1 MSYSFQNVKPR
12 MIYTFFAS
20 RDEIS
25 IMPFIKIYPIYYQAV
40 HFFNLFWGFLTTSH
54 YKCSSGLTSNSD
66 IEHFYLLNKKRVST
80 MLSWT
85 SWRLSPCSWFKL
97 SSKIYLLAVPRRYF
111 FCVFFF
117 CRVFVMLSSVC
128 LLMPCSHL
136 LGKG

>member
-66 IEHFYLLNKKRVST
+66 IEHFYFKIKRGF
-80 MLSWT
+80 
-85 SWRLSPCSWFKL
+85 RPCYHGLHGGCRRVAGL
-97 SSKIYLLAVPRRYF
+97 SSPVKYIYWPF
-111 FCVFFF
+111 QGGTSFVFFF
-117 CRVFVMLSSVC
+117 CHVFVMLSSVC